1 MKPFAHFILL
11 FCLGTLALSAQ
22 PSPQPASIRSIEPPR
37 AVSPPE
43 PLAPQPFH
51 PGKADPAEME
61 ARKEKLR
68 QSFRTW
74 QKLKQECGGDYSY
87 KKHWS
92 SWVGFGHETTVIVEN
107 NQVVARSFRSFSG
120 RPVPVAPG
128 QTPQPEG
135 KTWTERGPDLGKHKE
150 GHPPKTLD
158 ELYAEAKAMVHG
170 PVPPFNRMS
179 LRMDKNG
186 LLLAC
191 YLQDTR
197 IADDAPTKG
206 VNLTSITLGKK
217 ETLLSSSQNPHGP
230 FSSPEQESL
239 SRNIGAIR
247 PKDKPEISV
256 RCRAATGWEAE
267 RWPDGFRKTWTG
279 TRRQT
284 SGTIEPTFFF
294 ILKRRFSVAL
304 DRVFKRDCNN
314 PFIPRS
320 HLNS

>member
-1 MKPFAHFILL
+1 
-11 FCLGTLALSAQ
+11 
-22 PSPQPASIRSIEPPR
+22 
-37 AVSPPE
+37 
-43 PLAPQPFH
+43 
-51 PGKADPAEME
+51 ME
-61 ARKEKLR
+61 KRKEKLR

-120 RPVPVAPG
+120 RPLPVAPG
-128 QTPQPEG
+128 QSPQPEG

-158 ELYAEAKAMVHG
+158 ELYAEAEAIANG

-217 ETLLSSSQNPHGP
+217 EAPPPIEPKPLRPLLKPGARKP
-230 FSSPEQESL
+230 F
-239 SRNIGAIR
+239 
-247 PKDKPEISV
+247 PKHWGDPPK
-256 RCRAATGWEAE
+256 
-267 RWPDGFRKTWTG
+267 
-279 TRRQT
+279 RQT
-284 SGTIEPTFFF
+284 RDLRPLPGGYGMGSGTLARWIQEN
-294 ILKRRFSVAL
+294 L
-304 DRVFKRDCNN
+304 DRDKKANKRSD
-314 PFIPRS
+314 
-320 HLNS
+320 

>member
-1 MKPFAHFILL
+1 MRRRLQL
-11 FCLGTLALSAQ
+11 Q
-22 PSPQPASIRSIEPPR
+22 
-37 AVSPPE
+37 
-43 PLAPQPFH
+43 
-51 PGKADPAEME
+51 
-61 ARKEKLR
+61 
-68 QSFRTW
+68 
-74 QKLKQECGGDYSY
+74 
-87 KKHWS
+87 KHWS

-158 ELYAEAKAMVHG
+158 EIYAEAKAMVHG

-217 ETLLSSSQNPHGP
+217 EAPPSIKPKP
-230 FSSPEQESL
+230 IRPIYKPEQESL

-247 PKDKPEISV
+247 PKDKPETSV

-267 RWPDGFRKTWTG
+267 RGPMD
-279 TRRQT
+279 
-284 SGTIEPTFFF
+284 SGKLGSGQEGKQAERLSRLSFLF
-294 ILKRRFSVAL
+294 
-304 DRVFKRDCNN
+304 
-314 PFIPRS
+314 
-320 HLNS
+320 

>member
-1 MKPFAHFILL
+1 MKLLAHFILW
-11 FCLGTLALSAQ
+11 FCLGKLALSAQ

-37 AVSPPE
+37 AVAPPE
-43 PLAPQPFH
+43 TLAPQPFH

-128 QTPQPEG
+128 QTSQPEG

-158 ELYAEAKAMVHG
+158 ELYAEAKVMVHG
-170 PVPPFNRMS
+170 PVPPF
-179 LRMDKNG
+179 
-186 LLLAC
+186 
-191 YLQDTR
+191 
-197 IADDAPTKG
+197 
-206 VNLTSITLGKK
+206 
-217 ETLLSSSQNPHGP
+217 
-230 FSSPEQESL
+230 
-239 SRNIGAIR
+239 
-247 PKDKPEISV
+247 
-256 RCRAATGWEAE
+256 
-267 RWPDGFRKTWTG
+267 
-279 TRRQT
+279 
-284 SGTIEPTFFF
+284 
-294 ILKRRFSVAL
+294 
-304 DRVFKRDCNN
+304 
-314 PFIPRS
+314 
-320 HLNS
+320 

>member
-1 MKPFAHFILL
+1 MKPLAHFILSS
-11 FCLGTLALSAQ
+11 CLGTLALSAQ
-22 PSPQPASIRSIEPPR
+22 PSPQSASIRSIEPPR
-37 AVSPPE
+37 AVAPPE
-43 PLAPQPFH
+43 TLAPQPFH

-217 ETLLSSSQNPHGP
+217 EDPPSIKPKP
-230 FSSPEQESL
+230 
-239 SRNIGAIR
+239 IR
-247 PKDKPEISV
+247 PIIKP
-256 RCRAATGWEAE
+256 RA
-267 RWPDGFRKTWTG
+267 RKPFPKHWG
-279 TRRQT
+279 DPPERQT
-284 SGTIEPTFFF
+284 RDLRPLPGGYGMGSGTLARWIQEN
-294 ILKRRFSVAL
+294 L
-304 DRVFKRDCNN
+304 DRDKNANKRSN
-314 PFIPRS
+314 
-320 HLNS
+320 